1 MGWRSEAYRDRGA
14 MGWGQAQHI
23 EIRGRLGGAKRS
35 VLEIRGRWGGA
46 MWRTIVS
53 GTPPTPM
60 CECVAEANPSPWFRV
75 CVDMPLFWETSM
87 VVGFLGFAEE

>member
-1 MGWRSEAYRDRGA
+1 VGPSEAYRDQGA
-14 MGWGQAQHI
+14 MGS
-23 EIRGRLGGAKRS
+23 RKAKRIE
-35 VLEIRGRWGGA
+35 LRGRWGRA
-46 MWRTIVS
+46 LWRTIVS

-75 CVDMPLFWETSM
+75 CVDMPLFGETSM